1 MIKVCYSELDGPKGL
16 SLRLEAAGHAGYAPA
31 GQDIVCA
38 GASTLMQ
45 ALVYLLA
52 GEESARSDAWDEP
65 EGPRLAVAAQ
75 APVAPWVQGAFE
87 LAKAGF
93 TLLAERYPDNLRFAD
108 VSRSGQ
114 QSMMDLQLFAEGE
127 AAPALSPEQSR
138 QAVAA
143 GTLKPE
149 APAAQPEAPRQ
160 TPAEPEPQPE
170 EEPDASSEE
179 ADSSIE
185 SGDASASSSEAA
197 ASSKPAAHS
206 TASSHAASSKPAAH
220 SAASSHAASS
230 SHSAASSHA
239 ASSHAASS
247 HAASSSTSASSGSSH
262 TTETTDAKI
271 NAYVRRLRNLQ
282 KRSSKKLYQT
292 ASSAYSEYME
302 HPVEERNLALKVSI
316 VLGKTMELTK
326 LQNECD
332 KEFKEIVTELR
343 QYLRENGYDQSI
355 ADAAE
360 KEYKEEKDAMIK
372 ELTNVTYSQVT
383 GKGEGAKWLQEHADM
398 GQ

>member
-1 MIKVCYSELDGPKGL
+1 MQKHTKQLIAALALLLIAAVPLALHIANADSTDETVASAAASSSE
-16 SLRLEAAGHAGYAPA
+16 
-31 GQDIVCA
+31 
-38 GASTLMQ
+38 
-45 ALVYLLA
+45 
-52 GEESARSDAWDEP
+52 
-65 EGPRLAVAAQ
+65 AQ
-75 APVAPWVQGAFE
+75 A
-87 LAKAGF
+87 
-93 TLLAERYPDNLRFAD
+93 
-108 VSRSGQ
+108 
-114 QSMMDLQLFAEGE
+114 
-127 AAPALSPEQSR
+127 
-138 QAVAA
+138 
-143 GTLKPE
+143 E
-149 APAAQPEAPRQ
+149 APVSSSAASAADSTR
-160 TPAEPEPQPE
+160 EPEPQPE

-179 ADSSIE
+179 ADSSAE
-185 SGDASASSSEAA
+185 SGDASAPSSEAA
-197 ASSKPAAHS
+197 ASSA
-206 TASSHAASSKPAAH
+206 ASSHAASSKPAAH

-239 ASSHAASS
+239 ASSS
-247 HAASSSTSASSGSSH
+247 HSASSSTSASSGSSH
-262 TTETTDAKI
+262 TTETTDAKV

-326 LQNECD
+326 LQSECD

-383 GKGEGAKWLQEHADM
+383 GKGEGGKWLQEHAEM

>member
-1 MIKVCYSELDGPKGL
+1 
-16 SLRLEAAGHAGYAPA
+16 
-31 GQDIVCA
+31 
-38 GASTLMQ
+38 MQ
-45 ALVYLLA
+45 KHTKQLIA
-52 GEESARSDAWDEP
+52 
-65 EGPRLAVAAQ
+65 AVALLLIA
-75 APVAPWVQGAFE
+75 AVPLALHIANADSTDETVA
-87 LAKAGF
+87 
-93 TLLAERYPDNLRFAD
+93 
-108 VSRSGQ
+108 S
-114 QSMMDLQLFAEGE
+114 
-127 AAPALSPEQSR
+127 
-138 QAVAA
+138 VAA
-143 GTLKPE
+143 SSSE
-149 APAAQPEAPRQ
+149 EQAEVPASSSAASAADS
-160 TPAEPEPQPE
+160 TSEPEPQPE

-179 ADSSIE
+179 ADSSAE
-185 SGDASASSSEAA
+185 SGDASASSSEAT
-197 ASSKPAAHS
+197 ASSA
-206 TASSHAASSKPAAH
+206 ASSHAASSKPAAH

-239 ASSHAASS
+239 ASS
-247 HAASSSTSASSGSSH
+247 STSASSGSSH
-262 TTETTDAKI
+262 TTETTDAKV

-292 ASSAYSEYME
+292 ASGAYSEYME

-326 LQNECD
+326 LQSECD
-332 KEFKEIVTELR
+332 KEFQEIVTELR

-383 GKGEGAKWLQEHADM
+383 GKGEGGKWLQEHADM

>member
-1 MIKVCYSELDGPKGL
+1 
-16 SLRLEAAGHAGYAPA
+16 
-31 GQDIVCA
+31 
-38 GASTLMQ
+38 MQ
-45 ALVYLLA
+45 KHTKQLIA
-52 GEESARSDAWDEP
+52 
-65 EGPRLAVAAQ
+65 AVALLLVVAVPLALHIANADPTDEVTASAAASSSEAQ
-75 APVAPWVQGAFE
+75 A
-87 LAKAGF
+87 
-93 TLLAERYPDNLRFAD
+93 
-108 VSRSGQ
+108 
-114 QSMMDLQLFAEGE
+114 
-127 AAPALSPEQSR
+127 
-138 QAVAA
+138 
-143 GTLKPE
+143 E
-149 APAAQPEAPRQ
+149 APVSSSAASAADS
-160 TPAEPEPQPE
+160 TSEPEPQPE

-179 ADSSIE
+179 ADSSAE
-185 SGDASASSSEAA
+185 SGDASASSSEAT
-197 ASSKPAAHS
+197 ASSA
-206 TASSHAASSKPAAH
+206 ASSHAASSKSAAH
-220 SAASSHAASS
+220 SAASSHASSS
-230 SHSAASSHA
+230 SHSAASSH
-239 ASSHAASS
+239 ASS

-262 TTETTDAKI
+262 TTETTDAKV

-326 LQNECD
+326 LQSECD

-343 QYLRENGYDQSI
+343 HYLRENGYDQSI

-383 GKGEGAKWLQEHADM
+383 GKGEGGKWLQEHADM

>member
-1 MIKVCYSELDGPKGL
+1 
-16 SLRLEAAGHAGYAPA
+16 
-31 GQDIVCA
+31 
-38 GASTLMQ
+38 MQ
-45 ALVYLLA
+45 KHTKQLIA
-52 GEESARSDAWDEP
+52 
-65 EGPRLAVAAQ
+65 AVALLLIAAVPLGLHIANADSTDETVASAAASSSE
-75 APVAPWVQGAFE
+75 APVSSSAAS
-87 LAKAGF
+87 A
-93 TLLAERYPDNLRFAD
+93 AD
-108 VSRSGQ
+108 STS
-114 QSMMDLQLFAEGE
+114 
-127 AAPALSPEQSR
+127 
-138 QAVAA
+138 
-143 GTLKPE
+143 
-149 APAAQPEAPRQ
+149 
-160 TPAEPEPQPE
+160 EPEPQPE

-179 ADSSIE
+179 ADSSAE

-197 ASSKPAAHS
+197 ASSA
-206 TASSHAASSKPAAH
+206 ASSHAASSKPAAH

-239 ASSHAASS
+239 ASSSS
-247 HAASSSTSASSGSSH
+247 SSSTSASSGSSH
-262 TTETTDAKI
+262 TTETTDAKV

-326 LQNECD
+326 LQSECD

-383 GKGEGAKWLQEHADM
+383 GKGEGGKWLQEHADM

>member
-1 MIKVCYSELDGPKGL
+1 
-16 SLRLEAAGHAGYAPA
+16 
-31 GQDIVCA
+31 
-38 GASTLMQ
+38 MQ
-45 ALVYLLA
+45 KNTKQLIA
-52 GEESARSDAWDEP
+52 
-65 EGPRLAVAAQ
+65 AVALLLVAAVPLGLHIANADPTDEVTASAAASSSEAQ
-75 APVAPWVQGAFE
+75 AEVPVSSTA
-87 LAKAGF
+87 
-93 TLLAERYPDNLRFAD
+93 
-108 VSRSGQ
+108 S
-114 QSMMDLQLFAEGE
+114 
-127 AAPALSPEQSR
+127 AAASAS
-138 QAVAA
+138 V
-143 GTLKPE
+143 
-149 APAAQPEAPRQ
+149 
-160 TPAEPEPQPE
+160 PEPQPE

-179 ADSSIE
+179 ADSSVE

-197 ASSKPAAHS
+197 ASSA
-206 TASSHAASSKPAAH
+206 ASSHAASSKPTAH
-220 SAASSHAASS
+220 SAASSHASSS
-230 SHSAASSHA
+230 SHA
-239 ASSHAASS
+239 AASS
-247 HAASSSTSASSGSSH
+247 HAASSSTSASASSGSSH

-271 NAYVRRLRNLQ
+271 NAYVWQLRNLQ

-326 LQNECD
+326 LQSECD
-332 KEFKEIVTELR
+332 KEFQEIVTELR

-383 GKGEGAKWLQEHADM
+383 GKGEGAKWLEEHADM

>member
-1 MIKVCYSELDGPKGL
+1 
-16 SLRLEAAGHAGYAPA
+16 
-31 GQDIVCA
+31 
-38 GASTLMQ
+38 MQ
-45 ALVYLLA
+45 KHTKQLIA
-52 GEESARSDAWDEP
+52 
-65 EGPRLAVAAQ
+65 AVALLLIAAVPLALHIANADPTDEAVASAAASSSEEQ
-75 APVAPWVQGAFE
+75 AEAPVSSSAAS
-87 LAKAGF
+87 A
-93 TLLAERYPDNLRFAD
+93 AD
-108 VSRSGQ
+108 STS
-114 QSMMDLQLFAEGE
+114 
-127 AAPALSPEQSR
+127 
-138 QAVAA
+138 
-143 GTLKPE
+143 
-149 APAAQPEAPRQ
+149 
-160 TPAEPEPQPE
+160 EPEPQPE

-179 ADSSIE
+179 ADSSAE

-197 ASSKPAAHS
+197 ASSKP
-206 TASSHAASSKPAAH
+206 ASSHAASSKPAAH

-239 ASSHAASS
+239 ASSSS
-247 HAASSSTSASSGSSH
+247 SSSTSASSGSSH
-262 TTETTDAKI
+262 TTETTDAKV

-326 LQNECD
+326 LQSECD

-383 GKGEGAKWLQEHADM
+383 GKGEGGKWLQEHADM

>member
-1 MIKVCYSELDGPKGL
+1 
-16 SLRLEAAGHAGYAPA
+16 
-31 GQDIVCA
+31 
-38 GASTLMQ
+38 MQ
-45 ALVYLLA
+45 KHTKQLIA
-52 GEESARSDAWDEP
+52 
-65 EGPRLAVAAQ
+65 AVALLLVAAVPLALLHIANADSTDETVASAAASSSEAQ
-75 APVAPWVQGAFE
+75 AEVPASSA
-87 LAKAGF
+87 ASA
-93 TLLAERYPDNLRFAD
+93 AD
-108 VSRSGQ
+108 STS
-114 QSMMDLQLFAEGE
+114 
-127 AAPALSPEQSR
+127 
-138 QAVAA
+138 
-143 GTLKPE
+143 
-149 APAAQPEAPRQ
+149 
-160 TPAEPEPQPE
+160 EPEPQPE

-179 ADSSIE
+179 ADSSAE
-185 SGDASASSSEAA
+185 GGDASASSSEAA

-206 TASSHAASSKPAAH
+206 ASSSHAASSKPAAH
-220 SAASSHAASS
+220 SAASSHASSS

-239 ASSHAASS
+239 ASSSSS
-247 HAASSSTSASSGSSH
+247 HSASVSSGSSH
-262 TTETTDAKI
+262 TAETTDAKI

-326 LQNECD
+326 LQSECD

-343 QYLRENGYDQSI
+343 HYLRENGYDQSI

-383 GKGEGAKWLQEHADM
+383 GKGEGGKWLEEHADM

>member
-1 MIKVCYSELDGPKGL
+1 MQKHTKQLIAALALLLVAAVPLALHIANADSTDETVA
-16 SLRLEAAGHAGYAPA
+16 SAAASSLEAQAE
-31 GQDIVCA
+31 VS
-38 GASTLMQ
+38 AS
-45 ALVYLLA
+45 
-52 GEESARSDAWDEP
+52 SAASATDS
-65 EGPRLAVAAQ
+65 
-75 APVAPWVQGAFE
+75 
-87 LAKAGF
+87 
-93 TLLAERYPDNLRFAD
+93 T
-108 VSRSGQ
+108 S
-114 QSMMDLQLFAEGE
+114 
-127 AAPALSPEQSR
+127 
-138 QAVAA
+138 
-143 GTLKPE
+143 
-149 APAAQPEAPRQ
+149 
-160 TPAEPEPQPE
+160 EPEPQPE

-179 ADSSIE
+179 ADSSVE

-197 ASSKPAAHS
+197 ASSA
-206 TASSHAASSKPAAH
+206 ASSHAASSKSAAH
-220 SAASSHAASS
+220 SAASSHASSS
-230 SHSAASSHA
+230 SHSAS
-239 ASSHAASS
+239 SS
-247 HAASSSTSASSGSSH
+247 HAASSSSSTSASASSGSSH

-326 LQNECD
+326 LQSECD

-360 KEYKEEKDAMIK
+360 KEYKEEKDALIK

-383 GKGEGAKWLQEHADM
+383 GKGEGGKWLQEHADM

>member
-1 MIKVCYSELDGPKGL
+1 
-16 SLRLEAAGHAGYAPA
+16 
-31 GQDIVCA
+31 
-38 GASTLMQ
+38 MQ
-45 ALVYLLA
+45 KHTKQLIA
-52 GEESARSDAWDEP
+52 
-65 EGPRLAVAAQ
+65 AVALLLIAAVPLALHIANADSTDEVTASVAASSSEAQ
-75 APVAPWVQGAFE
+75 A
-87 LAKAGF
+87 
-93 TLLAERYPDNLRFAD
+93 
-108 VSRSGQ
+108 
-114 QSMMDLQLFAEGE
+114 
-127 AAPALSPEQSR
+127 
-138 QAVAA
+138 
-143 GTLKPE
+143 E
-149 APAAQPEAPRQ
+149 APVSSSAASA
-160 TPAEPEPQPE
+160 AASASEPEPQPE

-179 ADSSIE
+179 ADSSAE

-206 TASSHAASSKPAAH
+206 ASSSHAASSKPAAH

-239 ASSHAASS
+239 ASSSSS
-247 HAASSSTSASSGSSH
+247 HSASVSSGSSH
-262 TTETTDAKI
+262 TTETTDAKV

-326 LQNECD
+326 LQSECD

-383 GKGEGAKWLQEHADM
+383 GKGEGGKWLQEHADM

>member
-1 MIKVCYSELDGPKGL
+1 
-16 SLRLEAAGHAGYAPA
+16 
-31 GQDIVCA
+31 
-38 GASTLMQ
+38 MQ
-45 ALVYLLA
+45 KHTKQLIA
-52 GEESARSDAWDEP
+52 
-65 EGPRLAVAAQ
+65 AVALLLIAAVPLALHIANADSTDEVTASVAASSSEAQ
-75 APVAPWVQGAFE
+75 A
-87 LAKAGF
+87 
-93 TLLAERYPDNLRFAD
+93 
-108 VSRSGQ
+108 
-114 QSMMDLQLFAEGE
+114 
-127 AAPALSPEQSR
+127 
-138 QAVAA
+138 
-143 GTLKPE
+143 E
-149 APAAQPEAPRQ
+149 APVSSSAASA
-160 TPAEPEPQPE
+160 AASASEPEPQPE

-179 ADSSIE
+179 ADSSAE

-206 TASSHAASSKPAAH
+206 ASSSHAASSKPAAH

-239 ASSHAASS
+239 ASSSHSASV
-247 HAASSSTSASSGSSH
+247 SSGSSH
-262 TTETTDAKI
+262 TTETTDAKV

-326 LQNECD
+326 LQSECD

-383 GKGEGAKWLQEHADM
+383 GKGEGGKWLQEHADM

>member
-1 MIKVCYSELDGPKGL
+1 
-16 SLRLEAAGHAGYAPA
+16 
-31 GQDIVCA
+31 
-38 GASTLMQ
+38 MQ
-45 ALVYLLA
+45 KHTKQLIA
-52 GEESARSDAWDEP
+52 
-65 EGPRLAVAAQ
+65 AVALLLIAAVPLALHIANADSTDEAVASSSEAQ
-75 APVAPWVQGAFE
+75 A
-87 LAKAGF
+87 
-93 TLLAERYPDNLRFAD
+93 
-108 VSRSGQ
+108 
-114 QSMMDLQLFAEGE
+114 
-127 AAPALSPEQSR
+127 
-138 QAVAA
+138 
-143 GTLKPE
+143 E
-149 APAAQPEAPRQ
+149 APASSSAASAADS
-160 TPAEPEPQPE
+160 TSEPEPQPE

-179 ADSSIE
+179 ADSSAE

-197 ASSKPAAHS
+197 ASSA
-206 TASSHAASSKPAAH
+206 ASSHAASSKPAAH

-239 ASSHAASS
+239 ASSSHSASS
-247 HAASSSTSASSGSSH
+247 SSSTSALSGSSH
-262 TTETTDAKI
+262 TTETTDAKV

-326 LQNECD
+326 LQSECD

-383 GKGEGAKWLQEHADM
+383 GKGEGGKWLQEHADM

>member
-1 MIKVCYSELDGPKGL
+1 MQKNTKQVI
-16 SLRLEAAGHAGYAPA
+16 AA
-31 GQDIVCA
+31 
-38 GASTLMQ
+38 L
-45 ALVYLLA
+45 ALLLVA
-52 GEESARSDAWDEP
+52 AVPLGMHIANADFTDE
-65 EGPRLAVAAQ
+65 AVASAAASSSEAQ
-75 APVAPWVQGAFE
+75 A
-87 LAKAGF
+87 
-93 TLLAERYPDNLRFAD
+93 
-108 VSRSGQ
+108 
-114 QSMMDLQLFAEGE
+114 
-127 AAPALSPEQSR
+127 
-138 QAVAA
+138 
-143 GTLKPE
+143 E
-149 APAAQPEAPRQ
+149 APVSSSAASAADS
-160 TPAEPEPQPE
+160 TSEPEPQPE

-179 ADSSIE
+179 ADSSAE

-197 ASSKPAAHS
+197 ASSA
-206 TASSHAASSKPAAH
+206 ASSHASSSKPTAH
-220 SAASSHAASS
+220 SAASSHASSSSHAAASSHAASS

-239 ASSHAASS
+239 ASS
-247 HAASSSTSASSGSSH
+247 STSASASSGSSH
-262 TTETTDAKI
+262 TTETTDAKV
-271 NAYVRRLRNLQ
+271 NAYVRRLQNLQ

-292 ASSAYSEYME
+292 ASSAHSEYME

-326 LQNECD
+326 LQSECD
-332 KEFKEIVTELR
+332 KEFQEIVTELR

>member
-1 MIKVCYSELDGPKGL
+1 MQKNTKQLI
-16 SLRLEAAGHAGYAPA
+16 AA
-31 GQDIVCA
+31 
-38 GASTLMQ
+38 L
-45 ALVYLLA
+45 ALLLVA
-52 GEESARSDAWDEP
+52 AVPLALHIANADPTDE
-65 EGPRLAVAAQ
+65 AVASAAASSSEEQ
-75 APVAPWVQGAFE
+75 AEAPVSSSAAS
-87 LAKAGF
+87 A
-93 TLLAERYPDNLRFAD
+93 AD
-108 VSRSGQ
+108 STS
-114 QSMMDLQLFAEGE
+114 
-127 AAPALSPEQSR
+127 
-138 QAVAA
+138 
-143 GTLKPE
+143 
-149 APAAQPEAPRQ
+149 
-160 TPAEPEPQPE
+160 EPEPQPE

-179 ADSSIE
+179 ADSSAE

-197 ASSKPAAHS
+197 VSS
-206 TASSHAASSKPAAH
+206 AASSYAASLKPTAH
-220 SAASSHAASS
+220 SAASSHASSS
-230 SHSAASSHA
+230 SHAS
-239 ASSHAASS
+239 ASS
-247 HAASSSTSASSGSSH
+247 HAASSSTSASASSSSSH

-302 HPVEERNLALKVSI
+302 HPVEERNFALKVSI

-326 LQNECD
+326 LQSECD

-343 QYLRENGYDQSI
+343 HYLRENGYDQSI

-383 GKGEGAKWLQEHADM
+383 GKGEGAKWLQEHAEM

>member
-1 MIKVCYSELDGPKGL
+1 MQKHTKQLIAAVALLLVAAVPLALHIANADSTDETVA
-16 SLRLEAAGHAGYAPA
+16 SAAASSLEAQAE
-31 GQDIVCA
+31 VS
-38 GASTLMQ
+38 AS
-45 ALVYLLA
+45 
-52 GEESARSDAWDEP
+52 SAASATDS
-65 EGPRLAVAAQ
+65 
-75 APVAPWVQGAFE
+75 
-87 LAKAGF
+87 
-93 TLLAERYPDNLRFAD
+93 T
-108 VSRSGQ
+108 S
-114 QSMMDLQLFAEGE
+114 
-127 AAPALSPEQSR
+127 
-138 QAVAA
+138 
-143 GTLKPE
+143 
-149 APAAQPEAPRQ
+149 
-160 TPAEPEPQPE
+160 EPEPQPE

-179 ADSSIE
+179 ADSSAE

-197 ASSKPAAHS
+197 ASSA
-206 TASSHAASSKPAAH
+206 ASSHAASSKSAAH
-220 SAASSHAASS
+220 SAASSHASSS
-230 SHSAASSHA
+230 SHSAS
-239 ASSHAASS
+239 SS
-247 HAASSSTSASSGSSH
+247 HAASSSSSTSASVSSGSSH
-262 TTETTDAKI
+262 ITETTDAKI

-326 LQNECD
+326 LQSECD

-360 KEYKEEKDAMIK
+360 KEYKEEKDALIK

-383 GKGEGAKWLQEHADM
+383 GKGEGGKWLQEHADM

>member
-1 MIKVCYSELDGPKGL
+1 
-16 SLRLEAAGHAGYAPA
+16 
-31 GQDIVCA
+31 
-38 GASTLMQ
+38 MQ
-45 ALVYLLA
+45 KHTKQLIA
-52 GEESARSDAWDEP
+52 
-65 EGPRLAVAAQ
+65 AVALLLIAAVPLALHIANADSTDETVASAAASSSEEQ
-75 APVAPWVQGAFE
+75 AEVPASSA
-87 LAKAGF
+87 ASA
-93 TLLAERYPDNLRFAD
+93 AD
-108 VSRSGQ
+108 SIS
-114 QSMMDLQLFAEGE
+114 
-127 AAPALSPEQSR
+127 
-138 QAVAA
+138 
-143 GTLKPE
+143 
-149 APAAQPEAPRQ
+149 
-160 TPAEPEPQPE
+160 EPEPQPE

-179 ADSSIE
+179 ADSSVE

-197 ASSKPAAHS
+197 ASSA
-206 TASSHAASSKPAAH
+206 ASSHAASSKPAAH

-239 ASSHAASS
+239 ASSSS
-247 HAASSSTSASSGSSH
+247 SSSTSALSGSSH
-262 TTETTDAKI
+262 TTETTDAKV

-316 VLGKTMELTK
+316 VLGKTMDLTK
-326 LQNECD
+326 LQSVCD

-383 GKGEGAKWLQEHADM
+383 GKGEGGKWLQEHADM

>member
-1 MIKVCYSELDGPKGL
+1 
-16 SLRLEAAGHAGYAPA
+16 
-31 GQDIVCA
+31 
-38 GASTLMQ
+38 MQ
-45 ALVYLLA
+45 KHTKQLIA
-52 GEESARSDAWDEP
+52 
-65 EGPRLAVAAQ
+65 AVALLLIA
-75 APVAPWVQGAFE
+75 AVP
-87 LAKAGF
+87 LALHIA
-93 TLLAERYPDNLRFAD
+93 NAD
-108 VSRSGQ
+108 PTDEVTAS
-114 QSMMDLQLFAEGE
+114 
-127 AAPALSPEQSR
+127 
-138 QAVAA
+138 VAA
-143 GTLKPE
+143 SSSEEQAEVPVSSS
-149 APAAQPEAPRQ
+149 AASAADS
-160 TPAEPEPQPE
+160 TSEPEPQPE

-179 ADSSIE
+179 ADSSVE

-206 TASSHAASSKPAAH
+206 AASSHAASSKPAAH

-239 ASSHAASS
+239 ASSSS
-247 HAASSSTSASSGSSH
+247 SSSTSALSGSSH
-262 TTETTDAKI
+262 TTETTDAKV

-326 LQNECD
+326 LQSECD

-383 GKGEGAKWLQEHADM
+383 GKGEGGKWLQEHADM

>member
-1 MIKVCYSELDGPKGL
+1 
-16 SLRLEAAGHAGYAPA
+16 
-31 GQDIVCA
+31 
-38 GASTLMQ
+38 MQ
-45 ALVYLLA
+45 KHTKQLIA
-52 GEESARSDAWDEP
+52 
-65 EGPRLAVAAQ
+65 AVALLLVAAVPLGLHIANADSTDEAVASAAASSSEAQ
-75 APVAPWVQGAFE
+75 AEVPVSSSA
-87 LAKAGF
+87 
-93 TLLAERYPDNLRFAD
+93 AD
-108 VSRSGQ
+108 STS
-114 QSMMDLQLFAEGE
+114 
-127 AAPALSPEQSR
+127 
-138 QAVAA
+138 
-143 GTLKPE
+143 
-149 APAAQPEAPRQ
+149 
-160 TPAEPEPQPE
+160 EPEPQPE

-179 ADSSIE
+179 ADSSAE

-197 ASSKPAAHS
+197 ASSA
-206 TASSHAASSKPAAH
+206 ASSHAASSKPAAH

-239 ASSHAASS
+239 SSSHAASS

-326 LQNECD
+326 LQSECD

-343 QYLRENGYDQSI
+343 HYLRENGYDQSI

-383 GKGEGAKWLQEHADM
+383 GKGEGGKWLQEHADM

>member
-1 MIKVCYSELDGPKGL
+1 MQKKTKQLIAALALLLVAAVPLGL
-16 SLRLEAAGHAGYAPA
+16 HIANADP
-31 GQDIVCA
+31 
-38 GASTLMQ
+38 T
-45 ALVYLLA
+45 
-52 GEESARSDAWDEP
+52 DE
-65 EGPRLAVAAQ
+65 AVASAAASSSEAQ
-75 APVAPWVQGAFE
+75 A
-87 LAKAGF
+87 
-93 TLLAERYPDNLRFAD
+93 
-108 VSRSGQ
+108 
-114 QSMMDLQLFAEGE
+114 
-127 AAPALSPEQSR
+127 
-138 QAVAA
+138 
-143 GTLKPE
+143 E
-149 APAAQPEAPRQ
+149 APMSSSTASAADS
-160 TPAEPEPQPE
+160 TSEPEPQPE

-179 ADSSIE
+179 ADSSVE
-185 SGDASASSSEAA
+185 SGDASAFTSEAA
-197 ASSKPAAHS
+197 ASSA
-206 TASSHAASSKPAAH
+206 ASSHAASSKSAAH
-220 SAASSHAASS
+220 SAASSHASSS
-230 SHSAASSHA
+230 SHA
-239 ASSHAASS
+239 AASS
-247 HAASSSTSASSGSSH
+247 HAASSSTSASASFGSSH

-271 NAYVRRLRNLQ
+271 NAYVRRLQNLQ

-326 LQNECD
+326 LQSECD
-332 KEFKEIVTELR
+332 KEFQEIVTELR

>member
-1 MIKVCYSELDGPKGL
+1 
-16 SLRLEAAGHAGYAPA
+16 
-31 GQDIVCA
+31 
-38 GASTLMQ
+38 MQ
-45 ALVYLLA
+45 KHTKQLIA
-52 GEESARSDAWDEP
+52 
-65 EGPRLAVAAQ
+65 AVALLLVATVPLGLHIANADPTDEVTVSAAASSSEEQ
-75 APVAPWVQGAFE
+75 AEVPVSSSAAS
-87 LAKAGF
+87 A
-93 TLLAERYPDNLRFAD
+93 AD
-108 VSRSGQ
+108 STS
-114 QSMMDLQLFAEGE
+114 
-127 AAPALSPEQSR
+127 
-138 QAVAA
+138 
-143 GTLKPE
+143 
-149 APAAQPEAPRQ
+149 
-160 TPAEPEPQPE
+160 EPEPQPE

-179 ADSSIE
+179 ADSSAE

-206 TASSHAASSKPAAH
+206 ASSSHAASSKPAAH

-239 ASSHAASS
+239 ASSSSS
-247 HAASSSTSASSGSSH
+247 HSASVSSGSSH
-262 TTETTDAKI
+262 TTETTDAKV

-326 LQNECD
+326 LQSECD

-383 GKGEGAKWLQEHADM
+383 GKGEGGKWLQEHADM

>member
-1 MIKVCYSELDGPKGL
+1 MQKHTKQVIAALALLLIAAVPLALHIANADSTDETVASAAASSSE
-16 SLRLEAAGHAGYAPA
+16 
-31 GQDIVCA
+31 
-38 GASTLMQ
+38 
-45 ALVYLLA
+45 
-52 GEESARSDAWDEP
+52 
-65 EGPRLAVAAQ
+65 AQ
-75 APVAPWVQGAFE
+75 AEVPASSA
-87 LAKAGF
+87 ASA
-93 TLLAERYPDNLRFAD
+93 AD
-108 VSRSGQ
+108 STS
-114 QSMMDLQLFAEGE
+114 
-127 AAPALSPEQSR
+127 
-138 QAVAA
+138 
-143 GTLKPE
+143 
-149 APAAQPEAPRQ
+149 
-160 TPAEPEPQPE
+160 EPEPQPE

-179 ADSSIE
+179 ADSSAE
-185 SGDASASSSEAA
+185 GGDASASSSEAA

-206 TASSHAASSKPAAH
+206 ASSSHAASSKPAAH
-220 SAASSHAASS
+220 SAASSHASSS

-239 ASSHAASS
+239 ASSSSS
-247 HAASSSTSASSGSSH
+247 HSASVSSGSSH
-262 TTETTDAKI
+262 TAETTDAKI

-326 LQNECD
+326 LQSECD

-343 QYLRENGYDQSI
+343 HYLRENGYDQSI

-383 GKGEGAKWLQEHADM
+383 GKGEGGKWLQEHADM

>member
-1 MIKVCYSELDGPKGL
+1 
-16 SLRLEAAGHAGYAPA
+16 
-31 GQDIVCA
+31 
-38 GASTLMQ
+38 MQ
-45 ALVYLLA
+45 KHTKQLIA
-52 GEESARSDAWDEP
+52 
-65 EGPRLAVAAQ
+65 AVALLLIAAVPLALHIANADSTDETVASAAASSSEEQ
-75 APVAPWVQGAFE
+75 AEVPASSA
-87 LAKAGF
+87 ASA
-93 TLLAERYPDNLRFAD
+93 AD
-108 VSRSGQ
+108 STS
-114 QSMMDLQLFAEGE
+114 
-127 AAPALSPEQSR
+127 
-138 QAVAA
+138 
-143 GTLKPE
+143 
-149 APAAQPEAPRQ
+149 
-160 TPAEPEPQPE
+160 EPEPQPGE
-170 EEPDASSEE
+170 ELDASSEE
-179 ADSSIE
+179 ADSSVE

-197 ASSKPAAHS
+197 ASSA
-206 TASSHAASSKPAAH
+206 ASSHAASSKPAAH

-239 ASSHAASS
+239 ASSSS
-247 HAASSSTSASSGSSH
+247 SSSTSASSGSSH
-262 TTETTDAKI
+262 TTETTDAKV

-326 LQNECD
+326 LQSECD

-383 GKGEGAKWLQEHADM
+383 GKGEGGKWLQEHADM

>member
-1 MIKVCYSELDGPKGL
+1 MQKHTKQLI
-16 SLRLEAAGHAGYAPA
+16 AA
-31 GQDIVCA
+31 
-38 GASTLMQ
+38 L
-45 ALVYLLA
+45 ALLL
-52 GEESARSDAWDEP
+52 
-65 EGPRLAVAAQ
+65 VAAVPLALHIANADSTDETVASAAASSSEAQ
-75 APVAPWVQGAFE
+75 AEVPV
-87 LAKAGF
+87 
-93 TLLAERYPDNLRFAD
+93 
-108 VSRSGQ
+108 SS
-114 QSMMDLQLFAEGE
+114 S
-127 AAPALSPEQSR
+127 AASATDSTS
-138 QAVAA
+138 
-143 GTLKPE
+143 
-149 APAAQPEAPRQ
+149 
-160 TPAEPEPQPE
+160 EPEPQPE

-179 ADSSIE
+179 ADSSVE

-197 ASSKPAAHS
+197 ASSA
-206 TASSHAASSKPAAH
+206 ASSHAASSKSAAH
-220 SAASSHAASS
+220 SAASSHASSS
-230 SHSAASSHA
+230 SHSAS
-239 ASSHAASS
+239 SS
-247 HAASSSTSASSGSSH
+247 HAASSSSSTSASTSSGSSH

-326 LQNECD
+326 LQSECD

-343 QYLRENGYDQSI
+343 HYLRENGYDQSI

-360 KEYKEEKDAMIK
+360 KEYKEEKDALIK

-383 GKGEGAKWLQEHADM
+383 GKGEGGKWLQEHSDM

>member
-1 MIKVCYSELDGPKGL
+1 MQKHTKQLIAALALLLIAAVPLALHIANADSTDETVASAAASSSE
-16 SLRLEAAGHAGYAPA
+16 
-31 GQDIVCA
+31 
-38 GASTLMQ
+38 
-45 ALVYLLA
+45 
-52 GEESARSDAWDEP
+52 
-65 EGPRLAVAAQ
+65 AQ
-75 APVAPWVQGAFE
+75 A
-87 LAKAGF
+87 
-93 TLLAERYPDNLRFAD
+93 
-108 VSRSGQ
+108 
-114 QSMMDLQLFAEGE
+114 
-127 AAPALSPEQSR
+127 
-138 QAVAA
+138 
-143 GTLKPE
+143 E
-149 APAAQPEAPRQ
+149 APVSSGAVSAADS
-160 TPAEPEPQPE
+160 TSEPEPQPE

-179 ADSSIE
+179 ADSSAE

-197 ASSKPAAHS
+197 ASSA
-206 TASSHAASSKPAAH
+206 ASSHAASSKPAAH

-239 ASSHAASS
+239 ASSSS
-247 HAASSSTSASSGSSH
+247 SSSTSALSGSSH

-326 LQNECD
+326 LQSECD
-332 KEFKEIVTELR
+332 KEFQEIVTELR
-343 QYLRENGYDQSI
+343 HYLRENGYDQSI

-383 GKGEGAKWLQEHADM
+383 GKGEGGKWLQEHADM

>member
-1 MIKVCYSELDGPKGL
+1 
-16 SLRLEAAGHAGYAPA
+16 
-31 GQDIVCA
+31 
-38 GASTLMQ
+38 MQ
-45 ALVYLLA
+45 KHTKQLIA
-52 GEESARSDAWDEP
+52 
-65 EGPRLAVAAQ
+65 AVALLLIA
-75 APVAPWVQGAFE
+75 AVP
-87 LAKAGF
+87 LALHIA
-93 TLLAERYPDNLRFAD
+93 NAD
-108 VSRSGQ
+108 PT
-114 QSMMDLQLFAEGE
+114 DE
-127 AAPALSPEQSR
+127 
-138 QAVAA
+138 AVAS
-143 GTLKPE
+143 
-149 APAAQPEAPRQ
+149 AAVSSSEEQAEVPVSSAASAADS
-160 TPAEPEPQPE
+160 TSEPEPQPE
-170 EEPDASSEE
+170 EEPDASSKE
-179 ADSSIE
+179 ADSSAE

-206 TASSHAASSKPAAH
+206 AASSHAASSKPAAH

-239 ASSHAASS
+239 ASSSS
-247 HAASSSTSASSGSSH
+247 SSSTSASASSGSSH
-262 TTETTDAKI
+262 TTETTDAKV

-326 LQNECD
+326 LQSECD
-332 KEFKEIVTELR
+332 KEFQEIVTELR
-343 QYLRENGYDQSI
+343 HYLRENGYDQSI

-383 GKGEGAKWLQEHADM
+383 GKGEGGKWLQEHADM

>member
-1 MIKVCYSELDGPKGL
+1 
-16 SLRLEAAGHAGYAPA
+16 
-31 GQDIVCA
+31 
-38 GASTLMQ
+38 MQ
-45 ALVYLLA
+45 KHTKQLIA
-52 GEESARSDAWDEP
+52 
-65 EGPRLAVAAQ
+65 AVALLLIAAVPLALHIANADPTDEAVASAAASSSEAQ
-75 APVAPWVQGAFE
+75 A
-87 LAKAGF
+87 
-93 TLLAERYPDNLRFAD
+93 
-108 VSRSGQ
+108 
-114 QSMMDLQLFAEGE
+114 
-127 AAPALSPEQSR
+127 
-138 QAVAA
+138 
-143 GTLKPE
+143 E
-149 APAAQPEAPRQ
+149 APVSSSAASAADS
-160 TPAEPEPQPE
+160 TSEPEPQPE

-179 ADSSIE
+179 VDSSAE

-197 ASSKPAAHS
+197 ASSKP
-206 TASSHAASSKPAAH
+206 ASSHAASSKPAAH

-239 ASSHAASS
+239 ASSSHSAASS
-247 HAASSSTSASSGSSH
+247 HAASSSHSASSSTSASSGSSH
-262 TTETTDAKI
+262 TTETTDAKV

-326 LQNECD
+326 LQSECD

-383 GKGEGAKWLQEHADM
+383 GKGEGGKWLQEHADM

>member
-1 MIKVCYSELDGPKGL
+1 
-16 SLRLEAAGHAGYAPA
+16 
-31 GQDIVCA
+31 
-38 GASTLMQ
+38 MQ
-45 ALVYLLA
+45 KHTKQFIA
-52 GEESARSDAWDEP
+52 
-65 EGPRLAVAAQ
+65 AVALLLIAAVPLARHIANADPTDEVTASAAASSSEEQ
-75 APVAPWVQGAFE
+75 AEVPVSSAAS
-87 LAKAGF
+87 A
-93 TLLAERYPDNLRFAD
+93 AD
-108 VSRSGQ
+108 STS
-114 QSMMDLQLFAEGE
+114 
-127 AAPALSPEQSR
+127 
-138 QAVAA
+138 
-143 GTLKPE
+143 
-149 APAAQPEAPRQ
+149 
-160 TPAEPEPQPE
+160 EPEPQPE
-170 EEPDASSEE
+170 EEPDSSSEE
-179 ADSSIE
+179 ADSSAE

-206 TASSHAASSKPAAH
+206 AASSHAASSKSAAH
-220 SAASSHAASS
+220 SAASSHASSS
-230 SHSAASSHA
+230 SHSAASSH
-239 ASSHAASS
+239 ASS

-262 TTETTDAKI
+262 TTETTDAKV

-326 LQNECD
+326 LQSECD

-383 GKGEGAKWLQEHADM
+383 GKGEGGKWLQEHADM

>member
-1 MIKVCYSELDGPKGL
+1 
-16 SLRLEAAGHAGYAPA
+16 
-31 GQDIVCA
+31 
-38 GASTLMQ
+38 MQ
-45 ALVYLLA
+45 KHTKQLIA
-52 GEESARSDAWDEP
+52 
-65 EGPRLAVAAQ
+65 AVALLLIAAVPLALHIANADSTDETVASAAASSSEAQ
-75 APVAPWVQGAFE
+75 A
-87 LAKAGF
+87 
-93 TLLAERYPDNLRFAD
+93 
-108 VSRSGQ
+108 
-114 QSMMDLQLFAEGE
+114 
-127 AAPALSPEQSR
+127 
-138 QAVAA
+138 
-143 GTLKPE
+143 E
-149 APAAQPEAPRQ
+149 APVSSSAASAADS
-160 TPAEPEPQPE
+160 TSEPEPQPE

-179 ADSSIE
+179 ADSSAE

-197 ASSKPAAHS
+197 ASSA
-206 TASSHAASSKPAAH
+206 ASSHAASSKPAAH

-239 ASSHAASS
+239 ASSSS
-247 HAASSSTSASSGSSH
+247 SSSTSALSGSSH
-262 TTETTDAKI
+262 TTETTDAKV
-271 NAYVRRLRNLQ
+271 NAYVRRLQNLQ

-326 LQNECD
+326 LQSECD

-383 GKGEGAKWLQEHADM
+383 GKGEGGKWLQEHADM

>member
-1 MIKVCYSELDGPKGL
+1 
-16 SLRLEAAGHAGYAPA
+16 
-31 GQDIVCA
+31 
-38 GASTLMQ
+38 MQ
-45 ALVYLLA
+45 KHTKQLIA
-52 GEESARSDAWDEP
+52 
-65 EGPRLAVAAQ
+65 AVALLLIAAVPLALHIANADSTDETMASAAASSSEEQ
-75 APVAPWVQGAFE
+75 AEVPVSSAAS
-87 LAKAGF
+87 A
-93 TLLAERYPDNLRFAD
+93 AD
-108 VSRSGQ
+108 STS
-114 QSMMDLQLFAEGE
+114 
-127 AAPALSPEQSR
+127 
-138 QAVAA
+138 
-143 GTLKPE
+143 
-149 APAAQPEAPRQ
+149 
-160 TPAEPEPQPE
+160 EPEPQPE

-179 ADSSIE
+179 ADSSAE
-185 SGDASASSSEAA
+185 SGDASASSSEATV
-197 ASSKPAAHS
+197 SSKPAAHS
-206 TASSHAASSKPAAH
+206 ASSSHAASSKPAAH

-239 ASSHAASS
+239 ASS
-247 HAASSSTSASSGSSH
+247 STSASSGSSH
-262 TTETTDAKI
+262 TTETTDAKV

-326 LQNECD
+326 LQSECD

-343 QYLRENGYDQSI
+343 HYLRENGYDQSI

-383 GKGEGAKWLQEHADM
+383 GKGEGGKWLQEHADM

>member
-1 MIKVCYSELDGPKGL
+1 
-16 SLRLEAAGHAGYAPA
+16 
-31 GQDIVCA
+31 
-38 GASTLMQ
+38 MQ
-45 ALVYLLA
+45 KHTKQLIA
-52 GEESARSDAWDEP
+52 
-65 EGPRLAVAAQ
+65 AVALLLIAAVPLALHIANADPTDEVTASAAASSSEEQ
-75 APVAPWVQGAFE
+75 AEVPASSSA
-87 LAKAGF
+87 ASA
-93 TLLAERYPDNLRFAD
+93 AD
-108 VSRSGQ
+108 STS
-114 QSMMDLQLFAEGE
+114 
-127 AAPALSPEQSR
+127 
-138 QAVAA
+138 
-143 GTLKPE
+143 
-149 APAAQPEAPRQ
+149 
-160 TPAEPEPQPE
+160 EPEPQPE
-170 EEPDASSEE
+170 EELDASSEE
-179 ADSSIE
+179 ADSSVE

-197 ASSKPAAHS
+197 ASSA
-206 TASSHAASSKPAAH
+206 ASSHAASSKPAAH
-220 SAASSHAASS
+220 SAASTHAASS

-239 ASSHAASS
+239 SSS

-262 TTETTDAKI
+262 TTETTDAKV
-271 NAYVRRLRNLQ
+271 NAYVRRLQNLQ

-343 QYLRENGYDQSI
+343 HYLRENGYDQSI

-383 GKGEGAKWLQEHADM
+383 GKGEGGKWLQEHADM

>member
-1 MIKVCYSELDGPKGL
+1 MQKHTKQLIAAVALLLVAAVPLGLHIANADPTDEAVASAAASSSEEQAEVPA
-16 SLRLEAAGHAGYAPA
+16 SSEASAA
-31 GQDIVCA
+31 
-38 GASTLMQ
+38 AST
-45 ALVYLLA
+45 
-52 GEESARSDAWDEP
+52 S
-65 EGPRLAVAAQ
+65 
-75 APVAPWVQGAFE
+75 
-87 LAKAGF
+87 
-93 TLLAERYPDNLRFAD
+93 
-108 VSRSGQ
+108 
-114 QSMMDLQLFAEGE
+114 
-127 AAPALSPEQSR
+127 
-138 QAVAA
+138 
-143 GTLKPE
+143 
-149 APAAQPEAPRQ
+149 
-160 TPAEPEPQPE
+160 EPEPQPE

-179 ADSSIE
+179 ADSSAE

-206 TASSHAASSKPAAH
+206 AASSHAASSKSTAH
-220 SAASSHAASS
+220 AAASSHASSS
-230 SHSAASSHA
+230 SHS
-239 ASSHAASS
+239 AASS

-262 TTETTDAKI
+262 TTETTDAKV

-326 LQNECD
+326 LQSECD

-343 QYLRENGYDQSI
+343 HYLRENGYDQSI

>member
-1 MIKVCYSELDGPKGL
+1 MQKHTKQLI
-16 SLRLEAAGHAGYAPA
+16 AA
-31 GQDIVCA
+31 
-38 GASTLMQ
+38 L
-45 ALVYLLA
+45 ALLL
-52 GEESARSDAWDEP
+52 
-65 EGPRLAVAAQ
+65 VAAVPLALHIANADSTDETVASAAASSSEAQ
-75 APVAPWVQGAFE
+75 AEVPV
-87 LAKAGF
+87 
-93 TLLAERYPDNLRFAD
+93 
-108 VSRSGQ
+108 SS
-114 QSMMDLQLFAEGE
+114 S
-127 AAPALSPEQSR
+127 AAS
-138 QAVAA
+138 AA
-143 GTLKPE
+143 
-149 APAAQPEAPRQ
+149 ASAS
-160 TPAEPEPQPE
+160 EPEPQPE

-179 ADSSIE
+179 ADSSAE

-197 ASSKPAAHS
+197 ASSA
-206 TASSHAASSKPAAH
+206 ASSHAASSKSAAH
-220 SAASSHAASS
+220 SAASSHASSS
-230 SHSAASSHA
+230 SHSAS
-239 ASSHAASS
+239 SS
-247 HAASSSTSASSGSSH
+247 HAASSSSSTSASASSGSSH

-326 LQNECD
+326 LQSECD

-360 KEYKEEKDAMIK
+360 KEYKEEKDALIK

-383 GKGEGAKWLQEHADM
+383 GKGEGGKWLQEHADM

>member
-1 MIKVCYSELDGPKGL
+1 
-16 SLRLEAAGHAGYAPA
+16 
-31 GQDIVCA
+31 
-38 GASTLMQ
+38 MQ
-45 ALVYLLA
+45 KNTKQLIA
-52 GEESARSDAWDEP
+52 
-65 EGPRLAVAAQ
+65 AVALLLVAAVPLGLHIANADPTDEVTASAAASSSEAQ
-75 APVAPWVQGAFE
+75 AEVPVSSTA
-87 LAKAGF
+87 
-93 TLLAERYPDNLRFAD
+93 
-108 VSRSGQ
+108 S
-114 QSMMDLQLFAEGE
+114 
-127 AAPALSPEQSR
+127 AAASAS
-138 QAVAA
+138 V
-143 GTLKPE
+143 
-149 APAAQPEAPRQ
+149 
-160 TPAEPEPQPE
+160 PEPQPE

-179 ADSSIE
+179 ADSSVE

-197 ASSKPAAHS
+197 ASSA
-206 TASSHAASSKPAAH
+206 ASSHAASSKPTAH
-220 SAASSHAASS
+220 SAASSHASSS
-230 SHSAASSHA
+230 SHA
-239 ASSHAASS
+239 AASS
-247 HAASSSTSASSGSSH
+247 HAASSSTSASASSGSSH

-271 NAYVRRLRNLQ
+271 NAYVWQLRNLQ

-326 LQNECD
+326 LQSECD
-332 KEFKEIVTELR
+332 KEFQEIVTELR

-383 GKGEGAKWLQEHADM
+383 GKGEGGKWLQEHADM

>member
-1 MIKVCYSELDGPKGL
+1 
-16 SLRLEAAGHAGYAPA
+16 
-31 GQDIVCA
+31 
-38 GASTLMQ
+38 MQ
-45 ALVYLLA
+45 KHTKQLIA
-52 GEESARSDAWDEP
+52 
-65 EGPRLAVAAQ
+65 AVALLLIAAVPLALHIANADSTDETVASAAASSSEEQ
-75 APVAPWVQGAFE
+75 AEAPVSSSAAS
-87 LAKAGF
+87 A
-93 TLLAERYPDNLRFAD
+93 AD
-108 VSRSGQ
+108 SIS
-114 QSMMDLQLFAEGE
+114 
-127 AAPALSPEQSR
+127 
-138 QAVAA
+138 
-143 GTLKPE
+143 
-149 APAAQPEAPRQ
+149 
-160 TPAEPEPQPE
+160 EPEPQPE

-179 ADSSIE
+179 ADSSAE

-197 ASSKPAAHS
+197 ASSA
-206 TASSHAASSKPAAH
+206 ASSHAASSKPAAH

-239 ASSHAASS
+239 ASSS
-247 HAASSSTSASSGSSH
+247 HSASSSTSALSGSSH
-262 TTETTDAKI
+262 TTETTDAKV

-326 LQNECD
+326 LQSECD

-383 GKGEGAKWLQEHADM
+383 GKGEGGKWLEEHADM

>member
-1 MIKVCYSELDGPKGL
+1 MQKHTKQLIAAVALLLIAAVPLALHIANADSTDETVASAAASSSEEQA
-16 SLRLEAAGHAGYAPA
+16 EAPVSSA
-31 GQDIVCA
+31 
-38 GASTLMQ
+38 ASAADST
-45 ALVYLLA
+45 
-52 GEESARSDAWDEP
+52 SEP
-65 EGPRLAVAAQ
+65 EL
-75 APVAPWVQGAFE
+75 
-87 LAKAGF
+87 
-93 TLLAERYPDNLRFAD
+93 
-108 VSRSGQ
+108 
-114 QSMMDLQLFAEGE
+114 
-127 AAPALSPEQSR
+127 
-138 QAVAA
+138 
-143 GTLKPE
+143 
-149 APAAQPEAPRQ
+149 
-160 TPAEPEPQPE
+160 QPE

-179 ADSSIE
+179 ADSSAE
-185 SGDASASSSEAA
+185 SWDASAFTSEAA
-197 ASSKPAAHS
+197 ASSA
-206 TASSHAASSKPAAH
+206 ASSHAASSKSAAH
-220 SAASSHAASS
+220 SAASSHASSS

-239 ASSHAASS
+239 ASS
-247 HAASSSTSASSGSSH
+247 SSSTSALSGSSH
-262 TTETTDAKI
+262 TTETTDAKV

-326 LQNECD
+326 LQSECD

-343 QYLRENGYDQSI
+343 HYLRENGYDQSI

-383 GKGEGAKWLQEHADM
+383 GKGEGGKWLQEHADM

>member
-1 MIKVCYSELDGPKGL
+1 MQKNTKQLIAAVALLLVAAVPLGLHIANADPTDEVTASAAASSSEEQAEVPVSSSAASAADSTSEL
-16 SLRLEAAGHAGYAPA
+16 
-31 GQDIVCA
+31 
-38 GASTLMQ
+38 
-45 ALVYLLA
+45 
-52 GEESARSDAWDEP
+52 
-65 EGPRLAVAAQ
+65 
-75 APVAPWVQGAFE
+75 
-87 LAKAGF
+87 
-93 TLLAERYPDNLRFAD
+93 
-108 VSRSGQ
+108 
-114 QSMMDLQLFAEGE
+114 
-127 AAPALSPEQSR
+127 
-138 QAVAA
+138 
-143 GTLKPE
+143 
-149 APAAQPEAPRQ
+149 
-160 TPAEPEPQPE
+160 EPQPE

-179 ADSSIE
+179 ADSSAE
-185 SGDASASSSEAA
+185 SGDASASSSEAT

-206 TASSHAASSKPAAH
+206 AASSHAASSKPAAH
-220 SAASSHAASS
+220 SAASSHAS
-230 SHSAASSHA
+230 SSHA
-239 ASSHAASS
+239 ASSHAVSS
-247 HAASSSTSASSGSSH
+247 SSSTSASASSGSSH

-326 LQNECD
+326 LQSECD